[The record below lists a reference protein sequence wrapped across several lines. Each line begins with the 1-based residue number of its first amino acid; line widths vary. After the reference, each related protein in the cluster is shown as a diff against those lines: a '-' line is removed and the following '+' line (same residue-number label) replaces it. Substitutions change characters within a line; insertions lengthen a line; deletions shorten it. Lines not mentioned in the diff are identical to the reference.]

1 MLWNKTKITKVTN
14 RVHNK
19 IILVIDHNTPRKIKV
34 SRHLNLRIRDKE
46 ADPEASHRET
56 PRPPTHS
63 QAEWE

>member
-19 IILVIDHNTPRKIKV
+19 IILVTDNSTPRKTKISKP
-34 SRHLNLRIRDKE
+34 LKLRIRDKE
-46 ADPEASHRET
+46 VDPEVFLRET
-56 PRPPTHS
+56 PKPPTHS

>member
-19 IILVIDHNTPRKIKV
+19 IILVTDHNTPRKTKVIK
-34 SRHLNLRIRDKE
+34 HLNLRIRHKE